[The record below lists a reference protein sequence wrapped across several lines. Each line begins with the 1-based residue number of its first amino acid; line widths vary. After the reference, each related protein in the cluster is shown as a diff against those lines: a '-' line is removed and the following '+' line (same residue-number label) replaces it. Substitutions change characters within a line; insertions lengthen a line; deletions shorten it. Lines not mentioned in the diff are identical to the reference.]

1 MQYIPYRIFYNLA
14 TKKKIPI
21 YAKLGGNIAEDI
33 SVRIYK
39 KTKDANSI
47 KSKISNEMVN
57 FLIKK
62 SRPNFKKKVNNYFKK
77 INSSSRQI
85 GVEKQLLNFN
95 HLKKPKII
103 KFKNNKSFYNYFNF
117 DKKKKEYS
125 YITTCFK

>member
-1 MQYIPYRIFYNLA
+1 MTKNTYIRN
-14 TKKKIPI
+14 
-21 YAKLGGNIAEDI
+21 GGNIAEDI

-39 KTKDANSI
+39 KTNDANSI

-62 SRPNFKKKVNNYFKK
+62 SRHNFKKKVNNYFKK

-85 GVEKQLLNFN
+85 GVEKQLLSFN

-117 DKKKKEYS
+117 DKKKKN
-125 YITTCFK
+125 ILILTHVLINLDCFSN

>member
-1 MQYIPYRIFYNLA
+1 MKKFFDNKSFHSFVLGELQYIPYRIFIIWRQ
-14 TKKKIPI
+14 KKKIPI

-62 SRPNFKKKVNNYFKK
+62 SRPNFKKK
-77 INSSSRQI
+77 
-85 GVEKQLLNFN
+85 
-95 HLKKPKII
+95 
-103 KFKNNKSFYNYFNF
+103 
-117 DKKKKEYS
+117 
-125 YITTCFK
+125 